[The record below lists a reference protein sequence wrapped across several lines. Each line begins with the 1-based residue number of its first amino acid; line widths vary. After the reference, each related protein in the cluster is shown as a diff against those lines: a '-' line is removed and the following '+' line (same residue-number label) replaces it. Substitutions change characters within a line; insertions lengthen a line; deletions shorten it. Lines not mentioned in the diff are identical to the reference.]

1 MPHRLDR
8 AILLLSALIGASAT
22 LPSSGAEPGPVG
34 ASPTGTVRLASGV
47 TAHYAYQYNRNALAE
62 ARIAGDSLIA
72 LTDAG
77 SLLRF
82 DRATLRLTKE
92 SLGPVPATC
101 LGRGE
106 GGAILVGFADGR
118 IHRIDPSSLATTELA
133 RLPGKPQW
141 VGVTASGVKPR
152 LIAVVDRK
160 KPYKFRGTEYQVPS
174 SVVHDTGTGQ
184 TYEIDKK
191 DEPGG
196 PRIASTFLLDRKD
209 RLWLGA
215 DRGEWGGWCSYVD
228 LGAGRVVEIPG
239 RKLHTKDREPSWLGL
254 YGFVELKDGPV
265 WAFGGTAHM
274 GITEGYIWRVD
285 SGKAEELY
293 RLDNV
298 PLFRRQME
306 EAQRAAGIEP
316 PAARVGAVQETPF
329 PTDRPCLPVTHVVEE
344 PRTNSLL
351 VVAFSNLYRTDARLA
366 RWEKVHELKI
376 GYRWGR
382 PDAVGAYPSV
392 STVLP
397 VPGPGGS
404 PAWLFA
410 TRLDGLVRLAGGK
423 QSDHA
428 LPGQFGG
435 ESIGRLVNSADG
447 LFALGDS
454 EDAEAWRYR
463 DGGWS
468 PASFQPPY
476 RPHPGSPDAR
486 EAEEGGG
493 WSGTK
498 ILIGRDGSIV
508 TVSAAMWVVAGTR
521 TTARWR
527 DGKPEIL
534 GSEGATLEPSSCFST
549 PDGTL
554 WSAQLSTLRRF
565 VDSRWMEVDTPDEGG
580 KVPRADWHELKLN
593 LIAVNDVGPPWILHD
608 PDHRML
614 FRLTYGDG
622 FKDPRLTIES
632 PAGAGSR
639 RFARDAIP
647 WTKTELMVATE
658 DGPRTF
664 AIDGG
669 RLAPAATA
677 IDTRGRSISRLARDG
692 RGRLWLGGE
701 GLAVLDADGHTLHSL
716 DDLPMLGRSRIEA
729 LAADPAHPDGAI
741 AAVEGRGIVFVRVEP
756 R

>member
-8 AILLLSALIGASAT
+8 ALLLLSALIGASAP
-22 LPSSGAEPGPVG
+22 LPSSGAEPGSVG

-47 TAHYAYQYNRNALAE
+47 TAHYAYQYNRNALAD
-62 ARIAGDSLIA
+62 ARIDGDSLIA

-82 DRATLRLTKE
+82 DRATLSLTKE

-106 GGAILVGFADGR
+106 GGSILAGFADGR
-118 IHRIDPSSLATTELA
+118 IRRLDPSSLATTELA

-141 VGVTASGVKPR
+141 VGVTAAGAKPR
-152 LIAVVDRK
+152 LIAVVERK
-160 KPYKFRGTEYQVPS
+160 KQVPS

-184 TYEIDKK
+184 TYEIDRK
-191 DEPGG
+191 DEPG
-196 PRIASTFLLDRKD
+196 RSRHASAFLLDRRD
-209 RLWLGA
+209 RLWLGD

-239 RKLHTKDREPSWLGL
+239 RKLQSKDREPLWLGL

-274 GITEGYIWRVD
+274 GITEGYFWRVD

-293 RLDNV
+293 RLDNG

-306 EAQRAAGIEP
+306 EAQRAAEIEP
-316 PAARVGAVQETPF
+316 PPARVGVAQEPPF
-329 PTDRPCLPVTHVVEE
+329 PTDRPCLPITHVVEDA
-344 PRTNSLL
+344 RTGSLL
-351 VVAFSNLYRTDARLA
+351 VVAFSNLYRTDPRLA

-397 VPGPGGS
+397 VPGPDGS
-404 PAWLFA
+404 PSWLFA
-410 TRLDGLVRLAGGK
+410 TRLDGLVRLSGGK
-423 QSDHA
+423 QTDHA

-435 ESIGRLVNSADG
+435 ETIGRLVNSAEG
-447 LFALGDS
+447 ILALGDS

-468 PASFQPPY
+468 PASYQPAY
-476 RPHPGSPDAR
+476 RPHPGTPDAR
-486 EAEEGGG
+486 DAEDGGG
-493 WSGTK
+493 WSVTK

-508 TVSAAMWVVAGTR
+508 TVSAAMWVAAGTR

-534 GSEGATLEPSSCFST
+534 GSEGATFEPSSCFLT

-565 VDSRWMEVDTPDEGG
+565 VDGRWAEVGEDGR
-580 KVPRADWHELKLN
+580 VHRADWNELKLN
-593 LIAVNDVGPPWILHD
+593 LVAVNDAGPPWILHD

-647 WTKTELMVATE
+647 WTKAELIVATE

-677 IDTRGRSISRLARDG
+677 LDTRGRSISRLARDG
-692 RGRLWLGGE
+692 RGRLWLGGD
-701 GLAVLDADGHTLHSL
+701 GLAVLDADGRTLHSL

-729 LAADPAHPDGAI
+729 LAADPDHPDGVI
-741 AAVEGRGIVFVRVEP
+741 AAVEGRGVVFVRVEP